1 MSLRFR
7 LSISCSALLLTGT
20 LGACAG
26 NVSQPVLTPEILW
39 GSEWQLQDLGGQAAM
54 AQPAAT
60 LAFPQPGQAA
70 GHGSCNRF
78 FGTVEIEHDRIRFG
92 PIGATKMACMGG
104 ASQQETRYL
113 GALQKAQR
121 YEVKDGSL
129 LIHVEGM
136 AQPLRFSRSGPRP

>member
-1 MSLRFR
+1 MSLRLPRFQ
-7 LSISCSALLLTGT
+7 LAYCVPLIAMLAG
-20 LGACAG
+20 CAAGG
-26 NVSQPVLTPEILW
+26 NAPAPAEPLW
-39 GSEWQLQDLGGQAAM
+39 GSEWLLQDLGGQPAM

-60 LAFPQPGQAA
+60 LGFPQSGQAA

-78 FGTVEIEHDRIRFG
+78 FGTVEIESDRIRFG
-92 PIGATKMACMGG
+92 PLASTKMACMGG

-113 GALQKAQR
+113 SALQKAQR

-136 AQPLRFSRSGPRP
+136 AQPLRFSRSAPRP

>member
-1 MSLRFR
+1 MSLRLPHVRFAFC
-7 LSISCSALLLTGT
+7 LPLIAALAGCAAGGT
-20 LGACAG
+20 APFT
-26 NVSQPVLTPEILW
+26 PVPLW
-39 GSEWQLQDLGGQAAM
+39 GSEWRLQELGGQVAM

-60 LAFPQPGQAA
+60 LAFPQPGQVA

-78 FGTVEIEHDRIRFG
+78 FGTVEIDRDRIRFG

-104 ASQQETRYL
+104 ASQQEMRYL

-136 AQPLRFSRSGPRP
+136 DQPLRFSRSAPRP

>member
-1 MSLRFR
+1 MSLHLSRFR
-7 LSISCSALLLTGT
+7 WFHGLPLIAALVGCAAAGT
-20 LGACAG
+20 AP
-26 NVSQPVLTPEILW
+26 STPVPLW
-39 GSEWQLQDLGGQAAM
+39 GSEWRLLDLGGQAAM

-78 FGTVEIEHDRIRFG
+78 FGTVEIHRDRIRFG
-92 PIGATKMACMGG
+92 PLAATKMACMGG
-104 ASQQETRYL
+104 ASQQEVRYL

-136 AQPLRFSRSGPRP
+136 DQPLRFIRKTP